1 MMAGL
6 FQALLGRQEALGM
19 ACTKE
24 RNVTLVNGQKF
35 SPGNHPV
42 EMGLPMLRL
51 LAAGFKIDIVTPTG
65 APASIDD

>member
-1 MMAGL
+1 MAGL
-6 FQALLGRQEALGM
+6 FQALLGRQEAPGDGLHQR
-19 ACTKE
+19 AQCDF
-24 RNVTLVNGQKF
+24 VNGQKF

>member
-1 MMAGL
+1 
-6 FQALLGRQEALGM
+6 M
-19 ACTKE
+19 ACTEE

-51 LAAGFKIDIVTPTG
+51 LAAGFKIDIVTSTV